1 MPVAGFTHFVTLPLA
16 RAVTLLV
23 HLRSVPSTVASSG
36 NDYTSVPPAAPST
49 GTDRSCTL
57 VRVHIR
63 SIIGEVALSAL
74 NGMGGVPS
82 RLDSMASL
90 PPSRYDSPRAA
101 LRVPPVTAL
110 ASPPVGA

>member
-16 RAVTLLV
+16 RAATLLV

-36 NDYTSVPPAAPST
+36 NGYASVPPAASST

-63 SIIGEVALSAL
+63 SIIGEVALPAL
-74 NGMGGVPS
+74 NGMGGVPL
-82 RLDSMASL
+82 RLNYMAPL
-90 PPSRYDSPRAA
+90 APSR
-101 LRVPPVTAL
+101 
-110 ASPPVGA
+110 